1 MPKKK
6 YPNADAIADLHG
18 KLTKAGCDV
27 TFHDQNQWN
36 IRKDGRLAMWFP
48 FSKKQSGAC
57 IEAGHYWEP
66 GVTVEK
72 VLEWLGGPTVD
83 QEELLER
90 MTSAVLPVAEDMT
103 SDERADEQGLSD
115 SQDDRRF
122 EIMNKRLSLIE
133 ARLCELE
140 A

>member
-83 QEELLER
+83 QEELLVR
-90 MTSAVLPVAEDMT
+90 MTAAAPTDTPEYT
-103 SDERADEQGLSD
+103 SP
-115 SQDDRRF
+115 DDRRF
-122 EIMNKRLSLIE
+122 AILNKQIQNIMERLTAIE
-133 ARLCELE
+133 SHLVL
-140 A
+140 